1 MKNIVDISIIIL
13 TRNAGDLFKNVMANV
28 YSQDYKGRYE
38 VLVIDSSSEDNTV
51 NIAKKYLAKIIT
63 INPKYFGHGKTRNLG
78 AKNAKGKYL
87 VFLTH
92 DAVPK
97 NNKWLHEIIKNLDD
111 EKIAGVFGRQVARIN
126 ATPMEKFFYF
136 KMYGSKTLLLNK
148 KNIQYDEIIF
158 SNANSA
164 IKRSFLLNHPFPED
178 ILMSEDREWALDMI
192 DKSYDILYQ
201 PSAMVTH
208 SHDTG
213 TLNLFKRYFDFGV
226 SHSEIGN
233 TKNKSNFVR
242 KGASVF
248 LDELKYLVAEGKII
262 WIPRAFLYSFIKF
275 SGLIAG
281 KNQNY
286 IPKSIKLKLSG
297 YKGYWI

>member
-1 MKNIVDISIIIL
+1 MKNTVDVSIIII
-13 TRNAGDLFKNVMANV
+13 TRNAGNLFKSVMTNVFV
-28 YSQDYKGRYE
+28 QDYAGKYE
-38 VLVIDSSSEDNTV
+38 VIIVDSTSNDNTI
-51 NIAKKYLAKIIT
+51 NIAKKYSAKIIT
-63 INPKYFGHGKTRNLG
+63 INPKEFGHGKTRNLG
-78 AKNAKGKYL
+78 AKIAKGKYL

-92 DAVPK
+92 DAVPRNK
-97 NNKWLHEIIKNLDD
+97 KWLGEIVKDLNKKN
-111 EKIAGVFGRQVARIN
+111 IAGIFGRQIARSY
-126 ATPMEKFFYF
+126 AVPMEKFFYF
-136 KMYGSKTLLLNK
+136 KMYGDKSLLWNK
-148 KNIQYDEIIF
+148 KNIQFDEIIF

-164 IKRSFLLNHPFPED
+164 VKRSFLLKHPFPQD
-178 ILMSEDREWALDMI
+178 ILMSEDREWALSMI
-192 DKSYDILYQ
+192 KKGYDILYQ

-233 TKNKSNFVR
+233 KKNKSNFVG

-248 LDELKYLVAEGKII
+248 LEELKYLIVEGKMI
-262 WIPRAFLYSFIKF
+262 WIPRAFLYNFTKF

-281 KNQNY
+281 KNQKY

-297 YKGYWI
+297 YKGYWQ